1 MTDAEA
7 IGEPFRTALV
17 DALRIADRLGLR
29 VMLVGAFARELSL
42 PVSVRSPARKT
53 RDADLAVRID
63 SWDRLHEYF
72 VACDERFTI
81 ERGELYMR
89 HRQSGAKVD
98 VVPCGPVEDPPG
110 HIRLPGSVRDLNTMG
125 LSEAFGSARSLI
137 LDGLS
142 LAIPTPGAF
151 ILLKCLSFLDRRA
164 PHDLTDLGS
173 VLRRFPVDEDA
184 VWADP
189 VVMEGFGN
197 RTLAWEDLNAWQ
209 LGRSIVA
216 TFSAEVRAEFLR
228 ALNKLA
234 AEPQPTRLLL
244 VEGHASTDERLEH
257 ADRQLE
263 VLRRS
268 IGSP

>member
-63 SWDRLHEYF
+63 SQDRLSEYF
-72 VACDERFTI
+72 AACDERFTI
-81 ERGELYMR
+81 EKGELYMR

-125 LSEAFGSARSLI
+125 LSEAFGSARSLM
-137 LDGLS
+137 
-142 LAIPTPGAF
+142 
-151 ILLKCLSFLDRRA
+151 LLKCLSFLDRRA

-184 VWADP
+184 VWSDP
-189 VVMEGFGN
+189 VVM
-197 RTLAWEDLNAWQ
+197 EDLNAWQ

-268 IGSP
+268 LSSP